1 MTKKSRNYN
10 IYLLKNT
17 LGEDV
22 MRNYDIITSLE
33 KNGISIK
40 NKKDIYLPSIYKKI
54 CEFCAILDYYVAL
67 YEFRNLNEV
76 PSGTSLP
83 WSYELYRIKLCTAI
97 RDLANTCGCFP
108 EKSFSLFLPHH

>member
-1 MTKKSRNYN
+1 
-10 IYLLKNT
+10 
-17 LGEDV
+17 

-40 NKKDIYLPSIYKKI
+40 DKKDIYLPSIYKKI

-67 YEFRNLNEV
+67 YEFRNLNET

-97 RDLANTCGCFP
+97 LPFILLSLPLFQLVFP
-108 EKSFSLFLPHH
+108 FFA